1 MNVKCA
7 YEICV
12 LVHKL
17 NEKGWKL
24 SYFLFFKVLGVG
36 LVASTDDDDVELV
49 KQDADVSQVGTHT
62 KVHRV

>member
-1 MNVKCA
+1 M
-7 YEICV
+7 
-12 LVHKL
+12 
-17 NEKGWKL
+17 